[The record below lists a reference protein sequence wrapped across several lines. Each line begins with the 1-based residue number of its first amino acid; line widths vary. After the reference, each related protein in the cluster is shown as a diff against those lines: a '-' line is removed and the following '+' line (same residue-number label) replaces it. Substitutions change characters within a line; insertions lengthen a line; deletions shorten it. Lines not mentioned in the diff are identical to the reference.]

1 MIGGGPAGMMAA
13 IAAANNGARAIILEK
28 KENPGKKLLITG
40 KGRCNFTSAVA
51 DINDFVSAYAGNGR
65 FLYSALKKFSNQDL
79 IEFFDLR
86 GLRSKVERG
95 LRVFP
100 ESDDAGDILR
110 ILLKEMSRT
119 GAEIK
124 ISQKVSALSINKSRI
139 DGVRTEKGP
148 IQADAVIVATGGLSY
163 PGTGSTG
170 DAYEWARK
178 AGHNIVV
185 PRPALVPLVSAEKWV
200 KDLQGLSLRNVRV
213 SAFQKGGRKI
223 GEEFGEMLFTHF
235 GVSGPV
241 ILSMS
246 RDIGDCLLQGHKVT
260 LFIDLKP
267 ALSEE
272 KLDGRLCRDLA
283 KNSRKQLKNSL
294 NELLPQQLIP
304 VVVELSGINKE
315 KPSNQVNHRERKALL
330 YLLKHLELNITATRS
345 IAEAIV
351 TAGGVDVREINP
363 RTMES
368 RLIKGLFFAG
378 EVLDIDGYTGGYNL
392 QAAFSTGF
400 LAGSSAALVDG

>member
-1 MIGGGPAGMMAA
+1 
-13 IAAANNGARAIILEK
+13 
-28 KENPGKKLLITG
+28 
-40 KGRCNFTSAVA
+40 
-51 DINDFVSAYAGNGR
+51 
-65 FLYSALKKFSNQDL
+65 
-79 IEFFDLR
+79 
-86 GLRSKVERG
+86 
-95 LRVFP
+95 
-100 ESDDAGDILR
+100 
-110 ILLKEMSRT
+110 
-119 GAEIK
+119 
-124 ISQKVSALSINKSRI
+124 VSALSINKSRI

-400 LAGSSAALVDG
+400 LAGSSAVLVDG